1 MKNYL
6 IIQITNTGAAF
17 DNPTAETARILRQLA
32 DQIEAGNPPEK
43 LRDING
49 NRCGEVTHHPDFFVT
64 EE

>member
-6 IIQITNTGAAF
+6 IIQILHSGAAF

>member
-6 IIQITNTGAAF
+6 IIQILNSGAAF
-17 DNPTAETARILRQLA
+17 NNPTAETARILRQLA

>member
-1 MKNYL
+1 MLVKVSNMAKL
-6 IIQITNTGAAF
+6 QCKV
-17 DNPTAETARILRQLA
+17 LA